1 MMISKIKQPEHF
13 KAIKRWKF
21 IIAGII
27 VMLMLGTVYSYSVFR
42 LALEKELQ
50 IGATQSGMPYMV
62 SLAVFALFMYF
73 TGRQIDKFHPRTILI
88 CGAILVSLGW
98 ILSSFATNIF
108 MLTLTYGLIS
118 GAGVGIMYGV
128 PMSVIS
134 KWFPDK
140 KGLAVGLVLAGF
152 GFSPILTA
160 PVARLLVHDY
170 GVMNAFL
177 ILGLGFSVILPM
189 LAFAFKYP
197 TEQER
202 SVYAKT
208 QETVQSFVE
217 TPLRSMINTVSFKVL
232 YVNFII
238 GTMVGLTMI
247 GMTTNVGV
255 DYFKLEASTVTG
267 LMAIFAISNGIGRPI
282 FGWITD
288 RYSSR
293 VAMLVSYSMILL
305 TSIGLI
311 LITHHI
317 VVFIISFSIFWFNL
331 GAWLA
336 IAPTSTLKLYG
347 SKNYSRNF
355 GLVYTAYGIGAIAGV
370 STTGVLLDL
379 HDNYHLIFYFI
390 IGLCLFGILIT
401 AKYMKDE

>member
-1 MMISKIKQPEHF
+1 
-13 KAIKRWKF
+13 
-21 IIAGII
+21 
-27 VMLMLGTVYSYSVFR
+27 MLMLGTVYSYSVFR

-62 SLAVFALFMYF
+62 SLAVFAMFMYF
-73 TGRQIDKFHPRTILI
+73 TGKHIDKFHPRLILI
-88 CGAILVSLGW
+88 GGAVLVSLGW
-98 ILSSFATNIF
+98 ILSSFVTNIF
-108 MLTLTYGLIS
+108 LLTLTYGVIS

-128 PMSVIS
+128 PLSAVS

-140 KGLAVGLVLAGF
+140 KGLAVGMVLAGF
-152 GFSPILTA
+152 GFSPVLTA
-160 PVARLLVHDY
+160 PIARLLVLNY

-177 ILGLGFSVILPM
+177 ILGIGFGTILPM

-202 SVYAKT
+202 SVYTKT
-208 QETVQSFVE
+208 QNKVQNLIE
-217 TPLRSMINTVSFKVL
+217 IPLNSMIKTVSFKAL

-255 DYFKLEASTVTG
+255 DYFKLEASTVTS
-267 LMAIFAISNGIGRPI
+267 LMVIFAISNGVGRPV

-293 VAMLVSYSMILL
+293 VAMLISYGMILL

-311 LITHHI
+311 LITHHL

-336 IAPTSTLKLYG
+336 IAPTSTLKLFG
-347 SKNYSRNF
+347 SKHYSRNF

-370 STTGVLLDL
+370 STSGALLDV
-379 HDNYHLIFYFI
+379 HGHYHFIFYFI
-390 IGLCLFGILIT
+390 IGLCILGILIT
-401 AKYMKDE
+401 TRYMKDQRTPK